1 MKKSHLIICS
11 ISFIALMFSFYS
23 NVEEKNNVLNAN
35 QNVSD
40 SVVNRFVGETLF
52 PASPISINSILEGSS
67 SSSESLSSNE
77 INSSSEINLPS
88 EINSSSETNLSSD
101 IVFDKKIKVYLN
113 PSVQIKNL
121 YVNNLGNEGKN
132 MNDIVEYMVEDLCN
146 VDYIDLKYNL
156 SYLSLSESVS
166 ESNKFNADIHFA
178 LHSNA
183 GGGKGSEIYTSK
195 NNEFAKY
202 IYDKYTK
209 GIDNYEK
216 RGVKTTSTLYEIKNS
231 KAENRVLLELLFH
244 DNAKEA
250 QYIVDNK
257 KYIADIL
264 SEGIKDYIKEFY
276 FNIY

>member
-1 MKKSHLIICS
+1 MKKSHLIIFS
-11 ISFIALMFSFYS
+11 VSFVALMFSSYS
-23 NVEEKNNVLNAN
+23 NVEEKNSVLNAN
-35 QNVSD
+35 QAVSD

-52 PASPISINSILEGSS
+52 PATPINVNSILDNSS
-67 SSSESLSSNE
+67 SSMDSHL
-77 INSSSEINLPS
+77 SSEIDL
-88 EINSSSETNLSSD
+88 SSETNLSSNS
-101 IVFDKKIKVYLN
+101 IFDKKIKVYLN
-113 PSVQIKNL
+113 PSVQTKNL

-132 MNDIVEYMVEDLCN
+132 MNDIVEYMVDDLCN

-156 SYLSLSESVS
+156 RYLSLSESVS
-166 ESNKFNADIHFA
+166 ESNKSDADIHFA

-209 GIDNYEK
+209 GIGNYEK

-250 QYIVDNK
+250 QYIVNNK
-257 KYIADIL
+257 KYIASVL
-264 SEGIKDYIKEFY
+264 AEGIKDYIKEFY

>member
-40 SVVNRFVGETLF
+40 SVVHRFIGETLF
-52 PASPISINSILEGSS
+52 PASPISGNSILEDSS
-67 SSSESLSSNE
+67 SFGES
-77 INSSSEINLPS
+77 NLPS
-88 EINSSSETNLSSD
+88 EINSSNEANISSN
-101 IVFDKKIKVYLN
+101 IIFDKKIKVYLN

-209 GIDNYEK
+209 GIGNYEK

>member
-1 MKKSHLIICS
+1 MICSGGMCMKKFHLIIFLT
-11 ISFIALMFSFYS
+11 SFITLMFSSYS
-23 NVEEKNNVLNAN
+23 SAKKNSVLSAN

-40 SVVNRFVGETLF
+40 SVINRFVGNILF
-52 PASPISINSILEGSS
+52 PTTLINENSILDNNSVSMEGH
-67 SSSESLSSNE
+67 LSG
-77 INSSSEINLPS
+77 SSEIDLS
-88 EINSSSETNLSSD
+88 KDTNLSSNF
-101 IVFDKKIKVYLN
+101 IFDKKIKVYLN

-132 MNDIVEYMVEDLCN
+132 MNDIVEFMVDDLCN

-156 SYLSLSESVS
+156 RYLSLSESIS
-166 ESNKFNADIHFA
+166 ESNKFDADIHFA

-183 GGGKGSEIYTSK
+183 GGGNGSEIYTSK
-195 NNEFAKY
+195 NSDFANY

-209 GIDNYEK
+209 GIGNYEK
-216 RGVKTTSTLYEIKNS
+216 RGVKTTSNLYEINNS

-257 KYIADIL
+257 KYIANVL
-264 SEGIKDYIKEFY
+264 AEGIKDYIKEFY